1 VGRGSPTSS
10 TALSAGE
17 GATLPLA
24 LPLTNASITGI
35 DSNTG
40 NDNNAGITVI
50 TNIATNTRIANNAGY
65 AGIASI
71 PNRGDTPW
79 QQQST
84 VPRSRASSP

>member
-1 VGRGSPTSS
+1 MGRGSPTSS

-17 GATLPLA
+17 GVTLPLA
-24 LPLTNASITGI
+24 LPRANASITGI

-40 NDNNAGITVI
+40 NDNNAGITGN

-71 PNRGDTPW
+71 PNRGEHHG
-79 QQQST
+79 SNH
-84 VPRSRASSP
+84 